1 MKKVK
6 QKLVAEWEIISTA
19 EYVDSLTREV
29 NDDDLVKIYKGN
41 FVQLLVSGR
50 VERKQI
56 WTVSIKP

>member
-41 FVQLLVSGR
+41 FV
-50 VERKQI
+50 
-56 WTVSIKP
+56 